1 MSVSDADSGERKIL
15 SYYEEFDERSRLSK
29 GAGLLEFF
37 RMQEI
42 VRRFASPPPGVVLD
56 VGGGPGRYSCWLAKL
71 GYEVHLIDPV
81 PKHLQQALEASASQ
95 PSHPL
100 ASVSEGD
107 ARRLNRSNQS
117 MDILLLMGP
126 LYHLPDRGERMAAL
140 RESRRVL
147 KADGVLI
154 ATAVNRFAFLMAG
167 LMDGYIDEQAF
178 MSMLHHNLS
187 NGRYE
192 PDLYSPRYFTTSFFH
207 RPEELEVEFAEAGL
221 HQKGLFSVQGP
232 GEYAVDLEARM
243 SDPARRRQLLDL
255 VRLVEEERTLM
266 GMASRLVIV
275 AEK

>member
-1 MSVSDADSGERKIL
+1 
-15 SYYEEFDERSRLSK
+15 
-29 GAGLLEFF
+29 
-37 RMQEI
+37 MQEI

-207 RPEELEVEFAEAGL
+207 RPEELEVEVAEAGL

-266 GMASRLVIV
+266 GMASHLVIV

>member
-1 MSVSDADSGERKIL
+1 MSVSDADSGEMKIL

-147 KADGVLI
+147 KAGGVLI
-154 ATAVNRFAFLMAG
+154 ATAVNRFAFLMDG

-207 RPEELEVEFAEAGL
+207 RPEELEVEVAEAGL
-221 HQKGLFSVQGP
+221 YQKGLFSVQGP

-266 GMASRLVIV
+266 GMASHLVIV